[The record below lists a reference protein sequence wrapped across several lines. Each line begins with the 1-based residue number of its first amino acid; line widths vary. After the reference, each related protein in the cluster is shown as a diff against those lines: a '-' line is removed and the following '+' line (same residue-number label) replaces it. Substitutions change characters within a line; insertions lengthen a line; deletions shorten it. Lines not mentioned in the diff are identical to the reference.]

1 MPDRLLVEGVDGR
14 IGVSLRPI
22 AEILFGH
29 DVHLGPERGAVAV
42 GVNVAAVAR
51 NL

>member
-1 MPDRLLVEGVDGR
+1 MPDCLLVEGVDGR
-14 IGVSLRPI
+14 IGVSLRRV

-42 GVNVAAVAR
+42 GVNVAPVAR